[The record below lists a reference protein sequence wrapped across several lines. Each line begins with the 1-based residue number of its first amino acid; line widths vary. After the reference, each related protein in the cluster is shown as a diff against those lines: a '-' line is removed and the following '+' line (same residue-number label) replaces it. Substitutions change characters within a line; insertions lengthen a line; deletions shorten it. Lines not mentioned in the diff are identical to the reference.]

1 MTTFA
6 ELGLAEP
13 VLRALAERDYT
24 TPTPIQID
32 ALPVALAKRD
42 LIACAQTGSGKTAVF
57 ALPWLHHRHN
67 DLQRNGGA
75 SGRQPEALVLV
86 PTRELAIQVA
96 DAFAAYGKHVRFR
109 VTAVY
114 GGVGYGPQ
122 TTALTRGV
130 DVLVATPGRLIDHL
144 ERGNVRLDGVKYL
157 VLDEADRMLDLGFL
171 PQVRRVLEDGRV
183 PKAGRQTL
191 LFSATMPP
199 QIAALAKDYLHNP
212 ERVEVDAPNTAV
224 DRIEQ
229 RLYPVA
235 QDQKPELLARLLR
248 DEEVEAAI
256 VFCRTR
262 RRADKLSKALSQ
274 AGLTNAAI
282 HSDVAQ
288 NKREQILDAFRSG
301 KLRLMIATDVASRG
315 LDIPHL
321 SHVINL
327 DVPTMAEDYVHRIG
341 RTGRAGRDGIAMTLY
356 SHTDEA
362 LWQAVEALTGLKLA
376 PITVPDFDYMID
388 DSEPLLTRRQQADR
402 NRVARAA
409 GQGVP
414 RARGERSRQ
423 PAGRAPAASVNG
435 RSTSPSATPA
445 RAAAPAG
452 QTQPSRAGGRAD
464 GPARSGDGRRVD
476 SGGRTDAGGRGR
488 DGRRTDNGVRG
499 GDARRSDTGVRGGDG
514 RRPDAAPRTG
524 NGNGV
529 SRREPAA
536 AFGGRPA
543 PRQDDRRSN
552 EPRRDDRRPAEPRR
566 AAPAE
571 VGSRPVPPDRQA
583 RGVVNIGI
591 EPRRRMTPEER
602 AALLASDGPT
612 RRDDDR

>member
-32 ALPVALAKRD
+32 AIPVALDKRD

-57 ALPWLHHRHN
+57 ALPWLHHRYN
-67 DLQRNGGA
+67 DLQRNAG
-75 SGRQPEALVLV
+75 SQGRQPEALVLV

-248 DEEVEAAI
+248 DEEVEAAL

-262 RRADKLSKALSQ
+262 RRADKLSKALNQ

-341 RTGRAGRDGIAMTLY
+341 RTGRAGREGIAMTLY

-362 LWQAVEALTGLKLA
+362 LWQAVEALTGLKLP
-376 PITVPDFDYMID
+376 PIKVPDFDYMVD

-409 GQGVP
+409 GQGAP
-414 RARGERSRQ
+414 RARGERTRQ
-423 PAGRAPAASVNG
+423 PAGRAPVAGTPVARSNGG
-435 RSTSPSATPA
+435 RSTSQAPA
-445 RAAAPAG
+445 RAAAPVG
-452 QTQPSRAGGRAD
+452 GGQPSRDGRRSDGPARNGDGRRSDSGGRAD
-464 GPARSGDGRRVD
+464 NGSRGSDGRRAV
-476 SGGRTDAGGRGR
+476 G
-488 DGRRTDNGVRG
+488 
-499 GDARRSDTGVRGGDG
+499 
-514 RRPDAAPRTG
+514 APRTGAG

-543 PRQDDRRSN
+543 PRQDDRRTS
-552 EPRRDDRRPAEPRR
+552 EPRRDDRRPTEPRR
-566 AAPAE
+566 VAPAD
-571 VGSRPVPPDRQA
+571 GGGRPVPPDRQA

-612 RRDDDR
+612 RRDSDR